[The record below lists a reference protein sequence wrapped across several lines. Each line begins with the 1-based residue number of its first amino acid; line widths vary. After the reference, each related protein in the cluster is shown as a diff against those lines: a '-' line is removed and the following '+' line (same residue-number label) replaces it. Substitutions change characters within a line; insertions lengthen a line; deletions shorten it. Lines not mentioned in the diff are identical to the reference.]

1 MLNLEHPTRLM
12 IVAVCMM
19 LFGCIMPFL
28 MILKVVESTLFM
40 NFLSFTLST
49 LGLFLG
55 VVGIAVYQSKFKKGD
70 NDRDDK
76 NHWER

>member
-1 MLNLEHPTRLM
+1 MLNLEHPNRLM

-19 LFGCIMPFL
+19 LFGCIVPFL

-40 NFLSFTLST
+40 NFLSFTVST

-55 VVGIAVYQSKFKKGD
+55 IVGIAVSRGRQNKK
-70 NDRDDK
+70 DDEE
-76 NHWER
+76 NWEK